1 MNKILEENEKKI
13 EDIIDQKRLHLNY
26 IWSNKI
32 TQEEINQPKQYDS
45 IEDNTKLTKIIL
57 NSIKKLNFK
66 IIEIMDEILN
76 KNIYFKILEIRVNRL
91 ILFSSALIQKL
102 KNLNEAKI
110 RTFKLEKEYIDSLN
124 KIKQTFRNMKKLV
137 GEKELSIKLF
147 EIYDQLSEQIEN
159 LNTELY

>member
-1 MNKILEENEKKI
+1 M
-13 EDIIDQKRLHLNY
+13 HLNY

>member
-102 KNLNEAKI
+102 KYLNVAKI
-110 RTFKLEKEYIDSLN
+110 RTFKLENEYIDSLN